1 MNPNTRNYLT
11 VTAGYWAFTITDG
24 AIRMLVVLYF
34 HQLGYSP
41 FEVAML
47 FLFYEIFGII
57 TNLVGGWLGARIG
70 LNLTMNI
77 GMGLQV
83 AALLMLTVPDPWLSV
98 VYVMAAQALSGI
110 AKDLNKMSA
119 KATVKTL
126 TGDGAQSKLFK
137 YVAVLTGSKNALKGA
152 GFFVGAALLQA
163 VGFRNALYFLAGG
176 LFLVMV
182 VTIALLPSGVG
193 KLKEKAKFTQVFSN
207 TPAINWLSAARFFL
221 FGARDV
227 WFVVALPVFLYDV
240 LGWEYGSVGAF
251 LALWVIGYG
260 IVQAGA
266 PTLIRPNKQGHGPGG
281 RTAVLGALVLALIP
295 AGIALGLTY
304 GPGLAP
310 ELATTLTDA
319 IGADLAW
326 LAAASP
332 ADIQG
337 AVLIGG
343 LMLFGLV
350 FAINSAVHSYL
361 ILAYADSDKVA
372 LNVGFY
378 YMANAGGRLA
388 GTVLSG
394 LIYQL
399 QGLEGCLWWSTGFV
413 LAAALLSLWLP
424 RVPQAP
430 RAATLP
436 AAPLQPNLVD
446 AEAVIEPTRLAELYA
461 PISGRIQGCS
471 VREGDAVT
479 AGQVLLRIVPT
490 QADAAEH
497 GIQAPWDGAV
507 ARVHVRVEGREVA
520 AQTLLLELFDPN
532 SLVLR
537 FSVDGSRASG
547 LAIGQRVQAHFDGA
561 LDSPIELALTRAWP
575 ALEPETG
582 RRVLEARLPAQAGFA
597 IGMTAQVR
605 VEPAVGAKPP
615 ASATLTEAMST

>member
-1 MNPNTRNYLT
+1 MNSSTRNYLT

-47 FLFYEIFGII
+47 FLFYEVFGIV

-70 LNLTMNI
+70 LNLTMHI

-83 AALLMLTVPDPWLSV
+83 VALLMLTVPDPWLSV

-126 TGDGAQSKLFK
+126 TGEGAGAESKLFR

-163 VGFRNALYFLAGG
+163 FGFRNALFSLAGG
-176 LFLVMV
+176 LFLVMLVTV
-182 VTIALLPSGVG
+182 VLLPSGVG
-193 KLKEKAKFTQVFSN
+193 KMKQKAPFTQVFSN
-207 TPAINWLSAARFFL
+207 TPAINRLSAARFFL

-227 WFVVALPVFLYDV
+227 WFVVALPVYLYSV
-240 LGWEYGSVGAF
+240 LNWEYTAVGAF

-266 PTLIRPNKQGHGPGG
+266 PALIRPDRHGQGPSG
-281 RTAVLGALVLALIP
+281 RTALLGALVLALVP
-295 AGIALGLTY
+295 AGIAWALMQGPALSWSPGPTLVIGLIAF
-304 GPGLAP
+304 G
-310 ELATTLTDA
+310 
-319 IGADLAW
+319 I
-326 LAAASP
+326 
-332 ADIQG
+332 IF
-337 AVLIGG
+337 AV
-343 LMLFGLV
+343 
-350 FAINSAVHSYL
+350 NSAVHSYL
-361 ILAYADSDKVA
+361 ILAYADADKVA

-413 LAAALLSLWLP
+413 LAAALLSLGLP
-424 RVPQAP
+424 RTP
-430 RAATLP
+430 RAA
-436 AAPLQPNLVD
+436 AADDGLAQPRLID
-446 AEAVIEPTRLAELYA
+446 AEGVVEPTRLAELYA
-461 PISGRIQGCS
+461 PVAGRIQGCS

-490 QADAAEH
+490 ATDTTEQQLA
-497 GIQAPWDGAV
+497 APWDGQV
-507 ARVHVRVEGREVA
+507 LRSHVRVEGREVP
-520 AQTLLLELFDPN
+520 AQALLLELFDPD

-537 FSVDGSRASG
+537 FTVDGTHAFG
-547 LAIGQRVQAHFDGA
+547 LAAGQSVQAQFAGA
-561 LDSPIELALTRAWP
+561 LSSPIELPITRAWP
-575 ALEPETG
+575 ALDPDTG

-597 IGMTAQVR
+597 VGLSARVR
-605 VEPAVGAKPP
+605 VEPAVAVQLP
-615 ASATLTEAMST
+615 ASTS